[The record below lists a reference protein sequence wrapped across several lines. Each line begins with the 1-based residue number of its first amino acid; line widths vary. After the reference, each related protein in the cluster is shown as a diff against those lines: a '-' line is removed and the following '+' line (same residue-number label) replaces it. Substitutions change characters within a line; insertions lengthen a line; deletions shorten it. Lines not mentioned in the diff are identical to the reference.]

1 MEHELFVEPKA
12 NDPAEV
18 VPYIRDLAKASM
30 FKRWWPW
37 YNFVSALPFEMFSGL
52 LKEAELTIR
61 EAKASN
67 SSLKQSLV
75 GAKLA
80 MGISDTLV
88 DAEN

>member
-1 MEHELFVEPKA
+1 
-12 NDPAEV
+12 
-18 VPYIRDLAKASM
+18 
-30 FKRWWPW
+30 
-37 YNFVSALPFEMFSGL
+37 MFSGL